1 MIQKHIFWG
10 QLRMNKLSIIIPIY
24 NGARFISKCL
34 DGIIEQDNGLIE
46 IILID
51 DGSIDESA
59 NICRKYAEENA
70 WIKYFFKENGGVSS
84 ARNLGIEKATGDYV
98 WFVDIDD
105 QIANGAIQAIFSAS
119 TAELLVYD
127 FNIIDDDTEKRV
139 QLNNRDDYISL
150 EDKNFFFKNF
160 VFTYKLNNA
169 LWNKVFDLSIIKQ
182 YALRF
187 NESIKIG
194 EDFLFSLSY
203 YRIIK
208 HIRFYPQTVY
218 CYYIHAGGAMKSKNT
233 TVFSYQQEIAMTVK
247 TLYSD
252 DLDITIMQQFL
263 LMQLVCGV
271 NQSKERGVDK
281 KVLKQYIKSYMQD
294 IMEGQHFSRQVVN
307 NFLNSERAAFLSK
320 IKFKLRYFK
329 YYK

>member
-1 MIQKHIFWG
+1 
-10 QLRMNKLSIIIPIY
+10 MNKLSIIIPIY

-70 WIKYFFKENGGVSS
+70 WIKYFSKENGGVSS
-84 ARNLGIEKATGDYV
+84 ARNLGLEKATGDYV

-105 QIANGAIQAIFSAS
+105 QIANGAIQTIFSTS
-119 TAELLVYD
+119 TAELLVYG
-127 FNIIDDDTEKRV
+127 FNIIDGDTEKRV
-139 QLNNRDDYISL
+139 QLNNRDDCINL

-169 LWNKVFDLSIIKQ
+169 LWNKVFDLSVIKK

-203 YRIIK
+203 YRFIK
-208 HIRFYPQTVY
+208 HICFYPQMIY
-218 CYYIHAGGAMKSKNT
+218 CYYIHAGSAMKSKNAA
-233 TVFSYQQEIAMTVK
+233 VFSYQQEIAKTVK
-247 TLYSD
+247 SLYAD
-252 DLDITIMQQFL
+252 DLDITVMQQFL
-263 LMQLVCGV
+263 LMQLVCAV

-281 KVLKQYIKSYMQD
+281 KMLKQYVKSYMQD
-294 IMEGQHFSRQVVN
+294 IMEGEHFSRQVVN
-307 NFLNSERAAFLSK
+307 NFLNSEGVGFLSR
-320 IKFKLRYFK
+320 IKFKIAYFK